1 MMEERIFGERGGRK
15 TTRIPRDL
23 PAAGLACGLSFLSDD
38 AAQPGGSGQRRI
50 NSQKEAEAEEEAD
63 EKRRRTRA
71 AVEEPGAM
79 PCMYRYRCRHRGC

>member
-1 MMEERIFGERGGRK
+1 MASETAERRPGFDGICLLRA
-15 TTRIPRDL
+15 L
-23 PAAGLACGLSFLSDD
+23 PVACRFLSDD

-50 NSQKEAEAEEEAD
+50 TINGEAAAEAEEEAD

-79 PCMYRYRCRHRGC
+79 PCMYRYRSRHRGR

>member
-1 MMEERIFGERGGRK
+1 MASEAAERRPGFHGICLLRA
-15 TTRIPRDL
+15 L
-23 PAAGLACGLSFLSDD
+23 PVAYRFLSDD